1 MADPAGHMEPAQAE
15 SAAHRSRRRRRRR
28 RAGYREGGA
37 RGAAVFAVYLPLPRL
52 TRIV

>member
-15 SAAHRSRRRRRRR
+15 SAAHRSRRRRQ
-28 RAGYREGGA
+28 AKYREGGA

>member
-15 SAAHRSRRRRRRR
+15 SAAHRSRRRRRRCR
-28 RAGYREGGA
+28 REGGA

>member
-28 RAGYREGGA
+28 AVDREGGA